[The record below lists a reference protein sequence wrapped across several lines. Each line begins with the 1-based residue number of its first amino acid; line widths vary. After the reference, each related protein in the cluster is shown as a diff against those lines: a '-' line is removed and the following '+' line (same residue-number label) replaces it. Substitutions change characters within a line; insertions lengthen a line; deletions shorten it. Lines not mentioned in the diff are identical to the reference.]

1 MKLRFYKIFETRC
14 PFNLKQTDGQ
24 RVNLFNYINNK
35 QLKIWIKKCRKKC
48 IFFILKFDE
57 PPTNLSRL
65 SCVARRIY
73 AVIRGDV
80 KK

>member
-24 RVNLFNYINNK
+24 RVNLFIYINNK

-48 IFFILKFDE
+48 ILFHFK
-57 PPTNLSRL
+57 
-65 SCVARRIY
+65 V
-73 AVIRGDV
+73 
-80 KK
+80 